1 MRLFLASFVIVLSA
15 TERAVTILEDYDHIN
30 SYHSEGEYMR
40 YDEIPLT
47 EAAQLRSSTGREPD
61 RAIDG
66 DPLSYSEG
74 VKVLSYSAYL
84 KAVFPMSLV
93 RRVII
98 HSVAGKSKKFRNFE
112 ICIKNAGSRIECRS
126 FNQKVSRKG
135 DMFTFSGNNYGSEIF
150 IYQKDS
156 RHLEL
161 PIAEVRIFGNLRWE
175 QVPLFA
181 PNMVGTTTDTAN
193 NGLTHNRWSHF
204 TTDSTADAWW
214 EADFGTLRHINKI
227 YILTYLP
234 EASSLSTFNI
244 VLSRSPITSYSSRT
258 DDYNTKVI
266 REVANLLSPSGGVYP
281 NQGNGFTARYI
292 RIEKDSIYEVPL
304 SLTNV
309 QVFASTNQGKHNQ
322 NWGFTTTGC
331 AKLNKRAEN
340 LQNHIVN
347 CGTDK
352 SGLISGFAMREHSDC
367 YPNEYK
373 MESYCTNAKVINTC
387 TTLQTSCMNLK
398 SGLHRITQSVD
409 CSSIGG
415 IKDWRVVTS
424 GCSSSQRRISYTCCP
439 LPSVGS
445 SRVESTSCVKVK
457 GQDAS
462 VFRMYRTHCLEN
474 EVMSKWEFIGG
485 CSDEKFRRIAYTCTE
500 ISSVVIPR
508 VRAEGIEHVS
518 HMHVGWRD
526 IINDISLECDGS
538 TVGLCFTQHWYEMEF
553 SDFEGSRI
561 TRGSGGMT
569 WERSDRVAKEVPF
582 CRYFKIATLDKF
594 TSNAG
599 KNAWLLGHDCGS
611 DGGVRMIS
619 ITSDGMVSYE
629 SNSYPLRHPI
639 YLWSSNEVSIDF
651 KICSVFIVT
660 ASLTGDCDNDLYS
673 CKANSFSF
681 TQSTVNRITTSSS
694 GTISGT
700 SPVDYSVIRFRKVLL
715 EDYNNVV

>member
-1 MRLFLASFVIVLSA
+1 MRVI
-15 TERAVTILEDYDHIN
+15 ILICLIHLVGGQTLDADQRNVKEQ
-30 SYHSEGEYMR
+30 SKR
-40 YDEIPLT
+40 YDEIALT
-47 EAAQLRSSTGREPD
+47 EATHLRYFRGKEPEK
-61 RAIDG
+61 AIDG
-66 DPLSYSEG
+66 DPKTYSEG
-74 VKVLSYSAYL
+74 LTSYYTIPFFKAQFTLAYVKKVILYSVSGRENNLSTYEICVRRAGSHVECKTFYSAASTTGTYL
-84 KAVFPMSLV
+84 TF
-93 RRVII
+93 
-98 HSVAGKSKKFRNFE
+98 
-112 ICIKNAGSRIECRS
+112 AGSS
-126 FNQKVSRKG
+126 YG
-135 DMFTFSGNNYGSEIF
+135 DEIYV
-150 IYQKDS
+150 YQKD
-156 RHLEL
+156 RTHYL
-161 PIAEVRIFGNLRWE
+161 PVGEVRVFGKYLFDR
-175 QVPLFA
+175 VPLFT
-181 PNMVGTTTDTAN
+181 PRMIGRVSDSESAN
-193 NGLTHNRWSHF
+193 NGLTSNKWSYF
-204 TTDSTADAWW
+204 RTSATSDAWW
-214 EADFGTLRHINKI
+214 EAEFETLRKI
-227 YILTYLP
+227 YSIYLFTYLP
-234 EASSLSTFNI
+234 EGSYVNTFRIILSKI
-244 VLSRSPITSYSSRT
+244 PITDTSSRK
-258 DDYNTKVI
+258 DNDNTKILNHVI
-266 REVANLLSPSGGVYP
+266 TQYVPSGGVYP
-281 NQGNGFTARYI
+281 INSRYTPLEGFSARYM

-309 QVFASTNQGKHNQ
+309 QVFAQSNKGKHDQ

-331 AKLNKRAEN
+331 AWVGQYTQSLEY
-340 LQNHIVN
+340 HIVN

-398 SGLHRITQSVD
+398 SGLQSITQSVD

-424 GCSSSQRRISYTCCP
+424 DCSSSQRRISYTCCP

-445 SRVESTSCVKVK
+445 SRVESTSCIEVE
-457 GQDAS
+457 GQYAS

-553 SDFEGSRI
+553 SDFESSRI

-569 WERSDRVAKEVPF
+569 WERSDRVAAKEVPF

-594 TSNAG
+594 TSNARR
-599 KNAWLLGHDCGS
+599 NAWLLGHDCGS

-673 CKANSFSF
+673 CKVNSFSF

-700 SPVDYSVIRFRKVLL
+700 SPDYSVIRFRKVLL
-715 EDYNNVV
+715 ED